1 MLLLSTLA
9 LLLLFLLF
17 ALDRTAQRYV
27 VVVVWGH
34 RAGLR
39 SRSLD
44 GLCGGLLLCL
54 LAPRSDHAGQ
64 LLEELLYIASCLGR
78 NLHIGQTQLCY
89 LA

>member
-27 VVVVWGH
+27 VVVWGH
-34 RAGLR
+34 RSGLR